1 MPKNDFKAFAISENA
16 NVLKQTEYELL
27 PALDEGFQSG
37 IARSEE
43 LNKVW
48 RQASTI
54 TSVIASFMANKSG
67 QDVLDNGDLNTLQ
80 NTLLKALLNNS
91 ISQLDDRYLNAELN
105 LSDINDAK
113 VACDNLGL
121 TKTVELAAGALQKDK
136 NLSDL
141 KDKPQARKNL
151 ELGTAATSNVQK
163 SATDGTANALM
174 ANGAWG
180 LGGLLASLVAND
192 TVTCF
197 YSGGVG
203 AKTNPIKDRGFAFVN
218 LAASGSYRCRLALDY
233 TNAAP
238 RIFYQNIL
246 DNTYNPYVE
255 FYTTAKKPT
264 ANDVEALPVA
274 GGTMAG
280 AIKVSGTGH
289 GAFSSQ
295 NNGEAP
301 LYQYVDTAQTSEYW
315 PIIKQKYKQAN
326 STWSAGMLI
335 NTNQFVVHYID
346 SAGKSASFTFRND
359 GQFIPQSYANFDAKY
374 TPAGQAYTKTESD
387 NRYLQ
392 SIRPSGTEEYVD
404 IPYPGQASLPAGAFP
419 TAFVGTTKSTGSG
432 ISFHISRVYYRRAQ
446 KYIGGAWVNI

>member
-113 VACDNLGL
+113 AACDNLGL
-121 TKTVELAAGALQKDK
+121 TQTVELAAGALQKDK
-136 NLSDL
+136 NLSDI

-151 ELGTAATSNVQK
+151 ELGTAATSNVQT
-163 SATDGTANALM
+163 SATDDMPNALM

-180 LGGLLASLVAND
+180 LGGLLASLGAND

-203 AKTNPIKDRGFAFVN
+203 AKTNPINDRGFAFVN
-218 LAASGSYRCRLALDY
+218 LAISGSYRCRLALDY

-246 DNTYNPYVE
+246 DNTYNPYIE
-255 FYTTAKKPT
+255 FYTTANKPN
-264 ANDVEALPVA
+264 AADNDFVSKSN
-274 GGTMAG
+274 GGTYNN
-280 AIKVSGTGH
+280 AIKIISDNSLTLQAKSSGRSQYILAINSS
-289 GAFSSQ
+289 GANYWFVGAGSDSNKNVALQ
-295 NNGEAP
+295 NYISGASITLGEDGVIS
-301 LYQYVDTAQTSEYW
+301 LSR
-315 PIIKQKYKQAN
+315 
-326 STWSAGMLI
+326 
-335 NTNQFVVHYID
+335 NTTISGSVTPTNY
-346 SAGKSASFTFRND
+346 T
-359 GQFIPQSYANFDAKY
+359 NFDA
-374 TPAGQAYTKTESD
+374 
-387 NRYLQ
+387 RYLQ
-392 SIRPSGTEEYVD
+392 GIRPSGTEEYVD